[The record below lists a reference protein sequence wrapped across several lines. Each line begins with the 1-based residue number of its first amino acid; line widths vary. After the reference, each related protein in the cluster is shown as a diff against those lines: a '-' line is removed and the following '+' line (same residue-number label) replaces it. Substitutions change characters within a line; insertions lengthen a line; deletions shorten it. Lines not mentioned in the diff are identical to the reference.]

1 MSYNI
6 NTLTDADSFLSWAC
20 GAQVACS
27 FANDCSYLRSSPP
40 EPTNNAIYTWWGGV
54 GDDGLPSFYSPCQRH
69 TRVWQLLPMFRAAFE
84 TLIPDRFRTSRVHA
98 KALNELRSLVVL
110 SLGPQAS

>member
-1 MSYNI
+1 M
-6 NTLTDADSFLSWAC
+6 LTDAASFLGWAC
-20 GAQVACS
+20 GAQVACN
-27 FANDCSYLRSSPP
+27 FANDCCSLRSSPP
-40 EPTNNAIYTWWGGV
+40 EPTNDATYTWWGGV

-69 TRVWQLLPMFRAAFE
+69 ARVWQLLPMFRAAFE
-84 TLIPDRFRTSRVHA
+84 TLIPARFWKTLVHA